1 MDPNWEAIGAIGEI
15 VGAAAVVGSLAYLAV
30 QIRQNTKQV
39 TEQINALKLDGH
51 NAAANDH
58 SRFRQSIIQSPQVAS
73 LWRRGKLS
81 YVDLSPDEQAQ
92 VGELFRDYFWANANM
107 QLRNLQSGAVDDS
120 LWEIAIAG
128 LRPYLENEGVRQWWG
143 EAKSEFP
150 SDFVAVVDRATMT
163 IEIHQNSDS
172 DDA

>member
-1 MDPNWEAIGAIGEI
+1 MNWDAIGAIGEI
-15 VGAAAVVGSLAYLAV
+15 VGAIAVVVSLAYLAV

-39 TEQINALKLDGH
+39 AEQVKALKLEGH

-73 LWRRGKLS
+73 LWRRGKLN
-81 YVDLSPDEQAQ
+81 YIDLSPDEQAQ

-120 LWEIAIAG
+120 LWDIAVAG
-128 LRPYLENEGVRQWWG
+128 LRPYLENEGVRQWWA
-143 EAKSEFP
+143 ESKAEFP
-150 SDFVAVVDRATMT
+150 GDFIKVVDRVSLEM
-163 IEIHQNSDS
+163 EGHNSDT
-172 DDA
+172 